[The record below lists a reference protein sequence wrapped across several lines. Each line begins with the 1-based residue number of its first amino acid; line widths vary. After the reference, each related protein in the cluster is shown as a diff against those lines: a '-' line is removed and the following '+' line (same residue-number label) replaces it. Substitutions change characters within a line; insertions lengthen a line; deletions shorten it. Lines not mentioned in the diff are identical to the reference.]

1 MCVWVITRR
10 NGPPAASQH
19 IRHVMQRVNAAPP
32 AASFRVLTSRAP
44 GPIVAALLLTPTA
57 RHTLRRALRAE
68 ATSHDGEGGGAPPQ
82 RAARSARHATLPG
95 GRGAPPP
102 PPPISPLIP
111 PPSHPPP
118 PVPPLICRPCAA
130 QTKRI
135 EGDAVE
141 AVQACSSDF
150 LSLIATEAR
159 VKVRREGRS
168 EVNESDMLW
177 ALQALGFKPFADALR
192 GHLHQ
197 HYTVRGTG
205 GQPKAPP
212 GAPGVKPAKRPRP
225 TAGPPEQCLTPD
237 PDPHPHPS

>member
-1 MCVWVITRR
+1 M
-10 NGPPAASQH
+10 
-19 IRHVMQRVNAAPP
+19 
-32 AASFRVLTSRAP
+32 
-44 GPIVAALLLTPTA
+44 
-57 RHTLRRALRAE
+57 
-68 ATSHDGEGGGAPPQ
+68 
-82 RAARSARHATLPG
+82 
-95 GRGAPPP
+95 
-102 PPPISPLIP
+102 
-111 PPSHPPP
+111 
-118 PVPPLICRPCAA
+118 PPLICRPCAA

-141 AVQACSSDF
+141 AVQACSSEF
-150 LSLIATEAR
+150 LSFIASEAR

-212 GAPGVKPAKRPRP
+212 GAPGVKPAKRPRLP
-225 TAGPPEQCLTPD
+225 TGTPKGGANPD
-237 PDPHPHPS
+237 PDH

>member
-1 MCVWVITRR
+1 MCAPYVAGARGRPARVCRLPDSDGSRQARAPCAEAIASMTA
-10 NGPPAASQH
+10 NEAEPPLSARH
-19 IRHVMQRVNAAPP
+19 VRHVMQLSQAGAVRRRRRLP
-32 AASFRVLTSRAP
+32 S
-44 GPIVAALLLTPTA
+44 LLS
-57 RHTLRRALRAE
+57 
-68 ATSHDGEGGGAPPQ
+68 SH
-82 RAARSARHATLPG
+82 
-95 GRGAPPP
+95 
-102 PPPISPLIP
+102 
-111 PPSHPPP
+111 HPPP
-118 PVPPLICRPCAA
+118 TSAAAICRPCAA

-135 EGDAVE
+135 ESDAVE
-141 AVQACSSDF
+141 AVQACSSEF

-205 GQPKAPP
+205 NQPKAPP

-225 TAGPPEQCLTPD
+225 ITGPPGRCLTPVPNPDPNPD
-237 PDPHPHPS
+237 PDPDPNPCPDPHPKPTPQLQPSPSP